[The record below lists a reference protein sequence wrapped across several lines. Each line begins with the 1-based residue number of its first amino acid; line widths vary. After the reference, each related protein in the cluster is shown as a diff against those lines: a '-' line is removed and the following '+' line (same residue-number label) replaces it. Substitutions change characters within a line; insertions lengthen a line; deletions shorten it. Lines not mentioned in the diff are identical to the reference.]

1 MQTLFLPTTQ
11 KTLFDMKPW
20 SDSPVHKDFCI
31 KFFLDTNLLIY
42 LVDNSHQSLNDFVE
56 LLNAT
61 PFARLVSSR
70 YVIFEFVG
78 VRKRE
83 QYLRIAAKNT
93 ERSSNGSINY
103 SSLFYKLDSY
113 KNPNAVFE
121 DEVVNIK
128 KAVTDEVEKI
138 ANDFNIDF
146 EYSSFHQDQIQ
157 PTIEICL
164 SSKISNQD
172 SLVLVS
178 SVLPQSKETDYLVLL
193 TNDSSFVSSYS
204 SANVSSILESQS
216 IISPKLW
223 KADGIEGKIK
233 LIGNDSTARADLE
246 IKLIYLLLELIKRK
260 MNQNFLGKT
269 FPPSGAD
276 FPSDCISF
284 SMTLERTLKSGLY
297 ITILGKD
304 LDFIYTTKKPVEFWN
319 NNSPLVGEFIPQQEN
334 RNISCRIVD
343 VDEIGAETPAQQEI
357 IDALRTEGNLVFIH
371 PDSL

>member
-1 MQTLFLPTTQ
+1 
-11 KTLFDMKPW
+11 MKPW
-20 SDSPVHKDFCI
+20 SDSPVHEDFSI

-93 ERSSNGSINY
+93 EKSPNGSINY

-121 DEVVNIK
+121 DEVSNIK
-128 KAVTDEVEKI
+128 TAVTEEVEKI

-146 EYSSFHQDQIQ
+146 EYSTFHKDQIQ

-178 SVLPQSKETDYLVLL
+178 SALPQSKDTDYIVLL
-193 TNDSSFVSSYS
+193 TNDSTFVSSYL
-204 SANVSSILESQS
+204 SANVSAILDSHSIT
-216 IISPKLW
+216 SPELL
-223 KADGIEGKIK
+223 KADAIPGNIK
-233 LIGNDSTARADLE
+233 LIGKDSTTRADLE
-246 IKLIYLLLELIKRK
+246 IKVIELLIDLISKK
-260 MNQNFLGKT
+260 MNPNYLGKT
-269 FPPSGAD
+269 FPPTGNN
-276 FPSDCISF
+276 FPNDCISF
-284 SMTLERTLKSGLY
+284 SMALERKLNSGLY
-297 ITILGKD
+297 ITVLGKD

-319 NNSPLVGEFIPQQEN
+319 NNSPIEGEFIPQQEN
-334 RNISCRIVD
+334 RNISCKIVD
-343 VDEIGAETPAQQEI
+343 VDESGTETPVQQEI
-357 IDALRTEGNLVFIH
+357 IDALRSEGNLVFIH
-371 PDSL
+371 PDSQ